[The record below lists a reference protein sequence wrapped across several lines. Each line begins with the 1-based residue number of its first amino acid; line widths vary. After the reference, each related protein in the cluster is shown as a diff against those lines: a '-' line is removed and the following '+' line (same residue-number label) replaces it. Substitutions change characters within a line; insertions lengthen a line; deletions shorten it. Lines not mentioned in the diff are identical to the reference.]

1 MNKIKITLEELNV
14 LSRVFPTMTLKEFIE
29 LKRQSNRCVRGT
41 K

>member
-29 LKRQSNRCVRGT
+29 LKQKADR
-41 K
+41 